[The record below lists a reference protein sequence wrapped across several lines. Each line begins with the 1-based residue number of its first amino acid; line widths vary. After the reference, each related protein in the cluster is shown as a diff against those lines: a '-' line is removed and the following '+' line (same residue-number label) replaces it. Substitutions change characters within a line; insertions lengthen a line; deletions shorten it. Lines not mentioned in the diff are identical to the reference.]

1 MLSTERQNLSVA
13 PDLVR
18 DSSMLNYKD
27 FVPKEIS
34 ASGFLRPGEYE
45 DFDQAV
51 MAANDWL
58 KEADVKLLK
67 IETVVLP
74 NIHSRW
80 EEGTGD
86 AAIRTSGDSPS
97 QWHQFLRCWYYE
109 SNTDPEE
116 ANAK

>member
-1 MLSTERQNLSVA
+1 MLYYR
-13 PDLVR
+13 
-18 DSSMLNYKD
+18 D
-27 FVPKEIS
+27 FVPREIS

-45 DFDQAV
+45 SFDHAV
-51 MAANDWL
+51 AAANDWL
-58 KEADVKLLK
+58 EEAGVTLLK

-97 QWHQFLRCWYYE
+97 QWHQFLRCWYTE
-109 SNTDPEE
+109 TQSEK
-116 ANAK
+116 AS